1 MLCSVPGMHRLLFP
15 DGLNSAAELNNYYE
29 RTFQVLYTTAMV
41 SAGNNTFAS
50 LHVGLLYKVQPNEP
64 F

>member
-1 MLCSVPGMHRLLFP
+1 MLYSAPGMHRLLFP
-15 DGLNSAAELNNYYE
+15 DGSNSAADLNHYYE
-29 RTFQVLYTTAMV
+29 RTFQVLYSKAVV

-50 LHVGLLYKVQPNEP
+50 LHVLYKVQPNEP